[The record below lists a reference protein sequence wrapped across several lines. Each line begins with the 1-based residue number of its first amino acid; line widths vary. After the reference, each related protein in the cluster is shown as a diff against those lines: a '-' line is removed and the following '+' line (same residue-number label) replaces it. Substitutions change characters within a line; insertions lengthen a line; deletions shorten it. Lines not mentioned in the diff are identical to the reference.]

1 MIFCRD
7 NFSDSM
13 MLDHVNNP
21 AVSQLCSF
29 ITIHMPFFPCC
40 CVEYWKHFRLRYYWI
55 ISIYWPVLGDELKA
69 QMRIL

>member
-13 MLDHVNNP
+13 MLDRVNKP

-29 ITIHMPFFPCC
+29 ITIRMLLFSCC
-40 CVEYWKHFRLRYYWI
+40 CVEYWKHFILRHYWI
-55 ISIYWPVLGDELKA
+55 TSVCWPMLGAALKA